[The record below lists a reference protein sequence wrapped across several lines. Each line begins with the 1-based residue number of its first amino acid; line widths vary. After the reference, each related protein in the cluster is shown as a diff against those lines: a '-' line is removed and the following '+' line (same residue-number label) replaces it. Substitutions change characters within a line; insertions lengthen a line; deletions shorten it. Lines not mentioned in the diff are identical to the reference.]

1 MLLLFMPGGRGRQGD
16 LLRNFL
22 FNSERVPAIR
32 GLPEHTSV
40 GVPLLVRSHQ
50 HHAKV
55 VRWWDGQ
62 ELALSGQALAETYS
76 VLTRRRG
83 LWRTGRPGGERRPGP
98 RRVPRGRS
106 GRDSRRLR
114 SADNRTGWP
123 VASAAKWS
131 SSTASAHWA
140 DVRWGVVMS

>member
-1 MLLLFMPGGRGRQGD
+1 MCDVVTFFMPGGRGRQGD

-32 GLPEHTSV
+32 GSPEHTSV
-40 GVPLLVRSHQ
+40 AVPLLVRSHQ

-55 VRWWDGQ
+55 ARWWDGQ

-76 VLTRRRG
+76 V
-83 LWRTGRPGGERRPGP
+83 
-98 RRVPRGRS
+98 
-106 GRDSRRLR
+106 
-114 SADNRTGWP
+114 NRTGWP

-140 DVRWGVVMS
+140 AVRWGGGVSWG